1 MRDAGMDQGR
11 SHFDRTYGSGMVGPP
26 RPHNT
31 GCFRLSRARTFRRLL
46 ENIQLRSKKNA
57 AANPKHGTTAESM
70 VAWRCKCGGS
80 WRNDELRYSDGR
92 RKTDEELVI
101 KRNSAFLDHVREFE
115 KNGF

>member
-57 AANPKHGTTAESM
+57 AANPKHGTTAELTLQD
-70 VAWRCKCGGS
+70 AP
-80 WRNDELRYSDGR
+80 GR
-92 RKTDEELVI
+92 
-101 KRNSAFLDHVREFE
+101 FLPCL
-115 KNGF
+115 GMP